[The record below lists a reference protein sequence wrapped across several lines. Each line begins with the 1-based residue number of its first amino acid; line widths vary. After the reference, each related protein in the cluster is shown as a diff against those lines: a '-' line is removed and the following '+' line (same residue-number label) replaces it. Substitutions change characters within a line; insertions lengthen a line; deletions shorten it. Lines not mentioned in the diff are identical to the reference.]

1 MSPCQSAFLRVTESH
16 VTAGGSPSGTGRG
29 SSRSLRAGFSIY
41 KEGETE
47 AGSWVREQIGAR
59 NSHLW
64 APSRL
69 SGGHPL
75 KAYFTPGSYLLHDIL
90 GGGKEGGVPS
100 SLPASA
106 TPALPQGSW
115 TDRSRAHLLPRDQL
129 GGRREAGQ
137 AGRWGSGLR
146 VRAWRPL
153 TEGNFHL
160 RSPPVVSHICFFLI
174 SKQIYLCAL

>member
-29 SSRSLRAGFSIY
+29 SSRSLRQPSPF

-75 KAYFTPGSYLLHDIL
+75 KAYFTPGSYLLHDIS

-100 SLPASA
+100 SVPASG

-115 TDRSRAHLLPRDQL
+115 TDRSRAHLLPRDRL

-137 AGRWGSGLR
+137 AVAPAGGGEAVSGLELGGCSQR
-146 VRAWRPL
+146 IISTFVPL
-153 TEGNFHL
+153 QSFLTFA
-160 RSPPVVSHICFFLI
+160 FF
-174 SKQIYLCAL
+174 